1 MSSIIGTKVKIS
13 VFGESHG
20 EAIGVVIDGLPAG
33 YDIDFDKVYEDMKRR
48 APGQD
53 KFSTP
58 RAEKDMPRVLS
69 GIFNGKT
76 TGAPLAA
83 IIENSNTKSKDYSEL
98 KIKMRPSHSDYPAMI
113 KYDGYNDY
121 RGGGHFSGRLTAMF
135 VFAGAVCKEILKQ
148 RDIYVGSHI
157 KSIRNVK
164 DDSFDKTNIT
174 KELLDN
180 LRENRFPTLN
190 KNVVDEMQ
198 KEILD
203 AKNDLDSV
211 GGVIE
216 AAIINLP
223 AGIGDPMFN
232 SVESVLSHML
242 FSIPAVKGVE
252 FGEGFNIATLR
263 GSEANDSY
271 YIEDGKIKTYTNNNG
286 GILGGITNGM
296 PVVFSL
302 AIKPTPSISKPQKT
316 VNVETMENDIL
327 EIHGRHDPCIVQRA
341 VPVVECA
348 AAVAILDILLQEK
361 QQ

>member
-1 MSSIIGTKVKIS
+1 
-13 VFGESHG
+13 
-20 EAIGVVIDGLPAG
+20 
-33 YDIDFDKVYEDMKRR
+33 
-48 APGQD
+48 
-53 KFSTP
+53 
-58 RAEKDMPRVLS
+58 MPRVLS

>member
-1 MSSIIGTKVKIS
+1 
-13 VFGESHG
+13 
-20 EAIGVVIDGLPAG
+20 
-33 YDIDFDKVYEDMKRR
+33 
-48 APGQD
+48 
-53 KFSTP
+53 
-58 RAEKDMPRVLS
+58 
-69 GIFNGKT
+69 
-76 TGAPLAA
+76 
-83 IIENSNTKSKDYSEL
+83 
-98 KIKMRPSHSDYPAMI
+98 MRPSHSDYPAMI

-271 YIEDGKIKTYTNNNG
+271 YIKDGKIKTYTNNNG